1 MLIPIGLLYL
11 VRPEKVAEMT
21 KGKILLPEHVRDRMQ
36 VSITYGEVIAV
47 GDCVWSD
54 YPEIK
59 IIPKVGDKVLFAK
72 YAGAEVEE
80 ENINY
85 RILND
90 KDILAIVK

>member
-11 VRPEKVAEMT
+11 VRPEKVPEMT
-21 KGKILLPEHVRDRMQ
+21 KGGLFLPDSVRTQKQ
-36 VSITYGEVIAV
+36 VAVTYGEVIAV

-59 IIPKVGDKVLFAK
+59 TMPQVGDKVLFAK

-80 ENINY
+80 GGVKY